1 MSKYTTELRFICESL
16 AGYDSSQGYGKVS
29 EIIDNSWDK
38 IFDFDFPIF
47 DTQYKSVL
55 CKKILKHYYTREIG
69 FETYGLWKLK
79 LDTKLNEIMPYYNQ
93 RYSTTQFE
101 FDPLNDVKY
110 TKKTTGDE
118 SGIND
123 NQRDNTKRDTGTDTN
138 TLTGTDTRARSGSD
152 STAKTGTVGVQGSN
166 QSTDQS
172 IDKYSDTPQGGLSG
186 VVNGNYLTNARVV
199 DSTHSGSGNETTTH
213 NTNDTTTYNSSETLT
228 HNTQNQDVKNL
239 TTTENESNA
248 GSFSTT
254 KEYVEE
260 IAGKM
265 GGKSYAGMID
275 EYRNI
280 LINIDME
287 IIDELGDL
295 FMKLW

>member
-16 AGYDSSQGYGKVS
+16 AGFDSSQGYGKVS
-29 EIIDNSWDK
+29 EIINDSWDK
-38 IFDFDFPIF
+38 IFDFEFPIF
-47 DTQYKSVL
+47 DEQYKSVL

-79 LDTKLNEIMPYYNQ
+79 LDTKLNEIMPYYNE
-93 RYSTTQFE
+93 RYRTTQFE

-110 TKKTTGDE
+110 TKKTSGDE

-123 NQRDNTKRDTGTDTN
+123 NQRDNVKRDTGTDIN
-138 TLTGTDTRARSGSD
+138 TLTGTDTRRRSGSD

-172 IDKYSDTPQGGLSG
+172 IDKYSDTPQGGLTG
-186 VVNGNYLTNARVV
+186 VVNGNYLTNARIV
-199 DSTHSGSGNETTTH
+199 DDTHNGSGSETTTH
-213 NTNDTTTYNSSETLT
+213 NTNDTTTYNSSDALT
-228 HNTQNQDVKNL
+228 HNTQNQNVKNL
-239 TTTENESNA
+239 TMSENESSG